1 MTAEEPAKTYR
12 FGIDAGSKTVKVV
25 IVDEDGTVVNSIYR
39 RHLSNI
45 RETLVDIL
53 HNLVWRYGD
62 LPGKATVTGSAGI
75 ALAEMLKLPFVQEV
89 LATERAVRE
98 LYPDADAVIEL
109 GGEDAKVMYLSGA
122 PEQRMNA
129 TCAGGTGGFI
139 DSIAFMLGVRTSDM
153 SRLAGGASR
162 IYPIASRCAVFA
174 QTDVRPLLNAGAKK
188 SDIAASALEAVVR
201 QTITGLA
208 CGRPIKGK
216 IIFLGGP
223 LQFIPDLVRRFQ
235 IGLGL
240 KHGEGIRPR
249 WAHIFTAHGAALYAG
264 ELPESRPTSLGQLEE
279 RIRQADAL
287 GDDLARLEP
296 LFATD
301 EERETFKERHARV
314 DFPRKRLF
322 DCEGPLYLGIDAG
335 STTVKMAVIDDA
347 GNLVYSCYTPVQGD
361 ALATATEELLDFDRS
376 LPHVYGTDETTAWVA
391 HATATGYG
399 EDLLRAALGIDSGIV
414 ETTAHA
420 RAAMELVPDATF
432 VLDIG
437 GQDMKALWIKNGMVA
452 NAILNEACSSG
463 CGSFIEGTA
472 HSLRLNPHAFNDAA
486 LTSEHPVDL
495 GTKCTVFMSSRVKH
509 AQKIGASVNDLAAG
523 IAYSVV
529 KNALFRIIGAERI
542 DTLGSKIVVQGGT
555 FKSDAVLRA
564 FEKVCGVEAIRP
576 ESAHLM
582 GAIGAALIA
591 RERAY
596 DATGKADSGLD
607 AAPRSTMI
615 SARELESLSV
625 ERFSSRCPGCSNACL
640 LAIADFGNGRRFI
653 SGNKCSN
660 ANDFEFSRNEEP
672 KARAEGADAA
682 EGHEQH
688 SRPNHAPNAI
698 AVEQRLLESVES
710 VAQAGLRGAC
720 AVGIMNCFETY
731 EYTPFW
737 RALFAE
743 LGFSV
748 IMPDDARGTALEQAA
763 LATVPAEGACFPA
776 KIAHMRAFD
785 LMNAGANIIFMPHFN
800 RIGRC
805 AVSCEYADA
814 LADAVPA
821 FEQGEVRLSRPRLSS
836 FKVTRIAKNEDDR
849 SALFSEMASFC
860 PDGAPLSREEFDHA
874 FEKALASQR
883 EFFDT
888 VARANEKVID
898 WLAKDARRHAIVVA
912 GRPYHT
918 DPRLMRGIDTM
929 LTKLGFAILC
939 PTSSDAWATRRPH
952 DPHCP
957 PWKPGKHL
965 ARLARFAAENAQV
978 DLVCLQSFG
987 CGYDALSLEDARD
1000 ILETAGK
1007 PFTALKIDDLSDKAH
1022 LNIRL
1027 RTLAEGIESMNRR
1040 GGSGQGLLTARSS
1053 EARECTIGRPG
1064 ASTPTAA
1071 SHVEKERAASE
1082 SVAGNVEA
1090 PEAAGCEFE
1099 RIPNVMSEGISAVD
1113 AQVAQ
1118 RQVPGDVC
1126 FTAAALIAR
1135 ALRVVEENPRASAL
1149 RIPLVCNQCLLDG
1162 LAHTIWRLNGSCPEI
1177 TWEERWPQP
1186 IEEPAATGK
1195 EVAERVLV
1203 GFVGNP
1209 LLCFDAFMNDSILKL
1224 LERLGCDV
1232 AMPDPD
1238 KLFCEDVRYLD
1249 QLDEF
1254 SRKGV
1259 DCVIYLQSFGCMKAH
1274 VHARGFAHEF
1284 ARRYTDMPITVI
1296 DYDPESSA
1304 LNRENRIRLAVEAA
1318 QRTKKER

>member
-1 MTAEEPAKTYR
+1 MTAEKPAKTYR

-25 IVDEDGTVVNSIYR
+25 ILDEDGTVVNSIYR

-45 RETLVDIL
+45 RETLLDIL

-89 LATERAVRE
+89 LATEHAVRE

-109 GGEDAKVMYLSGA
+109 GGEDAKVMYLSGS

-208 CGRPIKGK
+208 CGRPIEGK
-216 IIFLGGP
+216 VVFLGGP

-240 KHGEGIRPR
+240 KRGEGIRPR

-264 ELPESRPTSLGQLEE
+264 ELPESKPTSLGQLEE
-279 RIRQADAL
+279 RIRRADAPE
-287 GDDLARLEP
+287 DDLDRLEP

-301 EERETFKERHARV
+301 EEREAFKKRHARV

-322 DCEGPLYLGIDAG
+322 DCKGPLYLGIDAG

-437 GQDMKALWIKNGMVA
+437 GQDMKALWIKNGMVS

-555 FKSDAVLRA
+555 FKSDAALRA

-582 GAIGAALIA
+582 GAIGAALVA

-607 AAPRSTMI
+607 AASRSTMI

-640 LAIADFGNGRRFI
+640 LAIVDFGNGRRFI

-672 KARAEGADAA
+672 KTRAA
-682 EGHEQH
+682 EAAAIEGRKPTP
-688 SRPNHAPNAI
+688 RPHQAPNAI
-698 AVEQRLLESVES
+698 AVEQHLLQSVES
-710 VAQAGLRGAC
+710 VVQGGARGTRSI
-720 AVGIMNCFETY
+720 GIMNCFETY

-748 IMPDDARGTALEQAA
+748 IMPDDARGASLEQAA

-785 LMNAGANIIFMPHFN
+785 LMNAGADVIFMPRFN

-849 SALFSEMASFC
+849 SALFSEVGSFC

-874 FEKALASQR
+874 FEKAPASQR
-883 EFFDT
+883 EFFDA

-898 WLAKDARRHAIVVA
+898 WLAEDARRHAIVVA

-929 LTKLGFAILC
+929 LGKLGFAILC

-957 PWKPGKHL
+957 PWKPGEHL

-1000 ILETAGK
+1000 ILEAAGK

-1040 GGSGQGLLTARSS
+1040 GGSGRVLLTARSS
-1053 EARECTIGRPG
+1053 EARECAIGRPD

-1071 SHVEKERAASE
+1071 SHVERERAASE

-1090 PEAAGCEFE
+1090 PEASGCEFE
-1099 RIPNVMSEGISAVD
+1099 RSPNVMSEGISAVD

-1135 ALRVVEENPRASAL
+1135 ALRIIEENPQASAL

-1177 TWEERWPQP
+1177 IWEERWPQP
-1186 IEEPAATGK
+1186 IEEPAATDK

-1203 GFVGNP
+1203 GIVGNP

-1259 DCVIYLQSFGCMKAH
+1259 NCVIYLQSFGCMKAH

-1284 ARRYTDMPITVI
+1284 ARRYPDMPITVI

-1318 QRTKKER
+1318 QRAKRER

>member
-1 MTAEEPAKTYR
+1 MTAEKPVKTYR

-45 RETLVDIL
+45 RETLLDIL

-98 LYPDADAVIEL
+98 LCPDADAVIEL
-109 GGEDAKVMYLSGA
+109 GGEDAKVMYLSGS

-139 DSIAFMLGVRTSDM
+139 DSIAFMLGVRTNDM

-208 CGRPIKGK
+208 CGRPIEGK
-216 IIFLGGP
+216 VIFLGGP

-240 KHGEGIRPR
+240 KRGEGIRPR

-264 ELPESRPTSLGQLEE
+264 ELPESKPTSLGQLEE
-279 RIRQADAL
+279 HIRQADAPE
-287 GDDLARLEP
+287 DDLTRLGP

-301 EERETFKERHARV
+301 EEREAFRERHARV

-322 DCEGPLYLGIDAG
+322 DCKGPLYLGIDAG

-361 ALATATEELLDFDRS
+361 ALATATEELLGFDRS

-399 EDLLRAALGIDSGIV
+399 EDLLCAALGIDSGIV

-437 GQDMKALWIKNGMVA
+437 GQDMKALWIKNGMVS

-472 HSLRLNPHAFNDAA
+472 HSLRLTPHAFDDAA

-542 DTLGSKIVVQGGT
+542 DTLGSRIVVQGGA
-555 FKSDAVLRA
+555 FKSNAVLRA
-564 FEKVCGVEAIRP
+564 FEKICGMEAIRP

-591 RERAY
+591 RERAH
-596 DATGKADSGLD
+596 DAMGKANSGLN
-607 AAPRSTMI
+607 AAPRSTMLP
-615 SARELESLSV
+615 ARELETLSV

-640 LAIADFGNGRRFI
+640 LAIADFGHGRRFI

-660 ANDFEFSRNEEP
+660 ANNFKFSRNEEP
-672 KARAEGADAA
+672 EARAEEENAV

-688 SRPNHAPNAI
+688 SRRQVPNAI
-698 AVEQRLLESVES
+698 AVEQRLLQSVASVE
-710 VAQAGLRGAC
+710 QTGFRGTC
-720 AVGIMNCFETY
+720 AIGIMNCFETY

-737 RALFAE
+737 RTLFAE

-748 IMPDDARGTALEQAA
+748 IMPGDARGATLEQAA

-785 LMNAGANIIFMPHFN
+785 LMNVGADVIFMPRFN

-821 FEQGEVRLSRPRLSS
+821 FEQGEVRLSRPHLSS
-836 FKVTRIAKNEDDR
+836 FKVARIAKDEDDL
-849 SALFSEMASFC
+849 STLFSEVGSFC
-860 PDGAPLSREEFDHA
+860 PDGAPLSREEFHHA
-874 FEKALASQR
+874 LEKALASQR
-883 EFFDT
+883 EFFDA
-888 VARANEKVID
+888 VARANGKVID
-898 WLAKDARRHAIVVA
+898 WLAEDAQRHAIVVA

-939 PTSSDAWATRRPH
+939 PTSSDEWATRQPH
-952 DPHCP
+952 DPNCP

-965 ARLARFAAENAQV
+965 ARLARFATENAQV

-1000 ILETAGK
+1000 ILEAAGK

-1027 RTLAEGIESMNRR
+1027 RTLAEGIESMSRR
-1040 GGSGQGLLTARSS
+1040 GGSEQESLAARLS
-1053 EARECTIGRPG
+1053 EARECKISRP
-1064 ASTPTAA
+1064 ATNKAA
-1071 SHVEKERAASE
+1071 ATSHIEKKRAAVE
-1082 SVAGNVEA
+1082 GFAGNVEVA
-1090 PEAAGCEFE
+1090 EALGCPIEH
-1099 RIPNVMSEGISAVD
+1099 IPNVMSEGISTVD

-1135 ALRVVEENPRASAL
+1135 TLRIVEENPQAKAL
-1149 RIPLVCNQCLLDG
+1149 RIPLVCNRCLLDG

-1177 TWEERWPQP
+1177 IWEERWPQP
-1186 IEEPAATGK
+1186 VTGPAAHDEGDDK
-1195 EVAERVLV
+1195 RVLV
-1203 GFVGNP
+1203 GIVGNP

-1254 SRKGV
+1254 SHRGV
-1259 DCVIYLQSFGCMKAH
+1259 GCVIYLQSFGCMKAH
-1274 VHARGFAHEF
+1274 VHARGFAHEYT
-1284 ARRYTDMPITVI
+1284 RRYPDMPITVI
-1296 DYDPESSA
+1296 DYDPESST

-1318 QRTKKER
+1318 QRAKRER

>member
-1 MTAEEPAKTYR
+1 MTAEEPTKTYR

-53 HNLVWRYGD
+53 HNLVWRFGD

-75 ALAEMLKLPFVQEV
+75 ALAEMLELPFVQEV

-216 IIFLGGP
+216 VIFLGGP

-240 KHGEGIRPR
+240 KRGEGIRPR

-279 RIRQADAL
+279 RIRRADAPE
-287 GDDLARLEP
+287 DDLARLEP

-347 GNLVYSCYTPVQGD
+347 GDLVYSCYAPVQGD
-361 ALATATEELLDFDRS
+361 ALATATDELLDFERS

-437 GQDMKALWIKNGMVA
+437 GQDMKALWTKNGMVA

-472 HSLRLNPHAFNDAA
+472 HSLRLSPHAFNDAA

-495 GTKCTVFMSSRVKH
+495 GTKCTVFMTSRVKH

-555 FKSDAVLRA
+555 FKSDTVLRA

-576 ESAHLM
+576 ETAHLM

-591 RERAY
+591 RERAH
-596 DATGKADSGLD
+596 DAMGKANSGLD

-672 KARAEGADAA
+672 KARAEGADAV

-688 SRPNHAPNAI
+688 SRPRQVPNAI
-698 AVEQRLLESVES
+698 AVEQNLLQSVGSTE
-710 VAQAGLRGAC
+710 QGGLRGAC
-720 AVGIMNCFETY
+720 SVGIMNCFETY

-748 IMPDDARGTALEQAA
+748 VVPDDARGASLEQAA

-785 LMNAGANIIFMPHFN
+785 LMNAGADVIFMPRFN

-849 SALFSEMASFC
+849 SALFSEVASFC

-883 EFFDT
+883 EFFDA
-888 VARANEKVID
+888 VARANEKAID
-898 WLAKDARRHAIVVA
+898 WLAEDAQRHAIVVA

-929 LTKLGFAILC
+929 LGKLGFAILC

-965 ARLARFAAENAQV
+965 ARLARFAADNAKV

-1000 ILETAGK
+1000 ILEAAGK

-1027 RTLAEGIESMNRR
+1027 RTLAEGIESMSRR

-1082 SVAGNVEA
+1082 SVAGNGEA
-1090 PEAAGCEFE
+1090 PEASGCEFE

-1135 ALRVVEENPRASAL
+1135 ALRIIEENPRASAL

-1177 TWEERWPQP
+1177 IWEEHWPQP
-1186 IEEPAATGK
+1186 IEEPAATDK
-1195 EVAERVLV
+1195 KVAERVLV
-1203 GFVGNP
+1203 GIVGNP

-1224 LERLGCDV
+1224 LKRLGCDV
-1232 AMPDPD
+1232 AMPDSD

-1284 ARRYTDMPITVI
+1284 ARRYPDMPITVI

>member
-216 IIFLGGP
+216 VIFLGGP
-223 LQFIPDLVRRFQ
+223 LEFIPDLVRRFQ

-240 KHGEGIRPR
+240 KRGEGIRPR

-264 ELPESRPTSLGQLEE
+264 ELPESKPTSLGQLEE
-279 RIRQADAL
+279 RIRQADAPE
-287 GDDLARLEP
+287 DDLTRLEP
-296 LFATD
+296 LFTTD
-301 EERETFKERHARV
+301 EEREAFKKRHARV

-322 DCEGPLYLGIDAG
+322 DCKGPLYLGIDAG

-361 ALATATEELLDFDRS
+361 ALATATEELLDFGKS

-420 RAAMELVPDATF
+420 RAAMGLVPDATF

-437 GQDMKALWIKNGMVA
+437 GQDMKALWIKNGMVS

-472 HSLRLNPHAFNDAA
+472 HSLRLSPHAFNDAA

-591 RERAY
+591 RERAH
-596 DATGKADSGLD
+596 DAMGKADGNLD

-625 ERFSSRCPGCSNACL
+625 DRFSSRCPGCSNACL
-640 LAIADFGNGRRFI
+640 LAIADFGHGRRFI
-653 SGNKCSN
+653 SGNKCGR
-660 ANDFEFSRNEEP
+660 ANDFEFSRNEDP
-672 KARAEGADAA
+672 KARAA
-682 EGHEQH
+682 EAVAIE
-688 SRPNHAPNAI
+688 SREPAPRPNHAPNAI

-748 IMPDDARGTALEQAA
+748 IMPDDARGASLEQAA

-785 LMNAGANIIFMPHFN
+785 LMSADADVIFMPRFN

-836 FKVTRIAKNEDDR
+836 FKVTRIAKNENDL
-849 SALFSEMASFC
+849 SALFSEVASFC
-860 PDGAPLSREEFDHA
+860 SDGAPLSREEFDRA

-898 WLAKDARRHAIVVA
+898 WLAEDARRHAIVVA

-929 LTKLGFAILC
+929 LGKLGFAILC

-1000 ILETAGK
+1000 ILEAAGK

-1022 LNIRL
+1022 LHIRL

-1040 GGSGQGLLTARSS
+1040 GGSGRVLLTARSS
-1053 EARECTIGRPG
+1053 EARECAIGRPG

-1071 SHVEKERAASE
+1071 SHVERERAASE

-1090 PEAAGCEFE
+1090 PEASGCEFE
-1099 RIPNVMSEGISAVD
+1099 RSPNVMSEGISAVD

-1126 FTAAALIAR
+1126 FTVAALIAR
-1135 ALRVVEENPRASAL
+1135 ALRIIEENPQASAL

-1177 TWEERWPQP
+1177 IWEERWPQP
-1186 IEEPAATGK
+1186 IEEPAATDK

-1203 GFVGNP
+1203 GIVGNP

-1238 KLFCEDVRYLD
+1238 KLFSEDVRYLD

-1259 DCVIYLQSFGCMKAH
+1259 NCVIYLQSFGCMKAH

-1284 ARRYTDMPITVI
+1284 ARRYPDMPITVI

-1318 QRTKKER
+1318 QRAKRER

>member
-1 MTAEEPAKTYR
+1 MTAEEPTKTYR

-75 ALAEMLKLPFVQEV
+75 ALAEMLELPFVQEV

-216 IIFLGGP
+216 VIFLGGP

-240 KHGEGIRPR
+240 KRGEGIRPR

-279 RIRQADAL
+279 RIRRADAPE
-287 GDDLARLEP
+287 DDLARLEP
-296 LFATD
+296 LFASD
-301 EERETFKERHARV
+301 EELETFKERHARV

-347 GNLVYSCYTPVQGD
+347 GDLVYSCYAPVQGD
-361 ALATATEELLDFDRS
+361 ALATATDELLDFERS

-472 HSLRLNPHAFNDAA
+472 HSLRLSPYAFNDAA
-486 LTSEHPVDL
+486 LTSEYPVDL
-495 GTKCTVFMSSRVKH
+495 GMKCTVFMSSRVKH
-509 AQKIGASVNDLAAG
+509 AQKIGASVNDLTAG

-576 ESAHLM
+576 ETAHLM

-596 DATGKADSGLD
+596 DAMGKADSGLD

-625 ERFSSRCPGCSNACL
+625 EHFSSRCPGCSNACL

-653 SGNKCSN
+653 SENKCSR

-672 KARAEGADAA
+672 KARAAEAA
-682 EGHEQH
+682 AIE
-688 SRPNHAPNAI
+688 SREPAP
-698 AVEQRLLESVES
+698 RP
-710 VAQAGLRGAC
+710 
-720 AVGIMNCFETY
+720 T
-731 EYTPFW
+731 
-737 RALFAE
+737 
-743 LGFSV
+743 
-748 IMPDDARGTALEQAA
+748 
-763 LATVPAEGACFPA
+763 
-776 KIAHMRAFD
+776 
-785 LMNAGANIIFMPHFN
+785 
-800 RIGRC
+800 
-805 AVSCEYADA
+805 
-814 LADAVPA
+814 
-821 FEQGEVRLSRPRLSS
+821 RPRTQSPSS
-836 FKVTRIAKNEDDR
+836 
-849 SALFSEMASFC
+849 S
-860 PDGAPLSREEFDHA
+860 
-874 FEKALASQR
+874 
-883 EFFDT
+883 
-888 VARANEKVID
+888 
-898 WLAKDARRHAIVVA
+898 
-912 GRPYHT
+912 
-918 DPRLMRGIDTM
+918 
-929 LTKLGFAILC
+929 
-939 PTSSDAWATRRPH
+939 
-952 DPHCP
+952 
-957 PWKPGKHL
+957 
-965 ARLARFAAENAQV
+965 
-978 DLVCLQSFG
+978 VCWS
-987 CGYDALSLEDARD
+987 
-1000 ILETAGK
+1000 
-1007 PFTALKIDDLSDKAH
+1007 
-1022 LNIRL
+1022 RL
-1027 RTLAEGIESMNRR
+1027 RA
-1040 GGSGQGLLTARSS
+1040 
-1053 EARECTIGRPG
+1053 
-1064 ASTPTAA
+1064 
-1071 SHVEKERAASE
+1071 
-1082 SVAGNVEA
+1082 
-1090 PEAAGCEFE
+1090 
-1099 RIPNVMSEGISAVD
+1099 
-1113 AQVAQ
+1113 
-1118 RQVPGDVC
+1118 
-1126 FTAAALIAR
+1126 
-1135 ALRVVEENPRASAL
+1135 
-1149 RIPLVCNQCLLDG
+1149 
-1162 LAHTIWRLNGSCPEI
+1162 
-1177 TWEERWPQP
+1177 
-1186 IEEPAATGK
+1186 
-1195 EVAERVLV
+1195 
-1203 GFVGNP
+1203 
-1209 LLCFDAFMNDSILKL
+1209 
-1224 LERLGCDV
+1224 
-1232 AMPDPD
+1232 
-1238 KLFCEDVRYLD
+1238 
-1249 QLDEF
+1249 
-1254 SRKGV
+1254 
-1259 DCVIYLQSFGCMKAH
+1259 
-1274 VHARGFAHEF
+1274 
-1284 ARRYTDMPITVI
+1284 
-1296 DYDPESSA
+1296 
-1304 LNRENRIRLAVEAA
+1304 
-1318 QRTKKER
+1318 

>member
-109 GGEDAKVMYLSGA
+109 GGEDAKVMYLSGN

-208 CGRPIKGK
+208 CGRPIEGK
-216 IIFLGGP
+216 VIFLGGP

-240 KHGEGIRPR
+240 KRGEGIRPR

-264 ELPESRPTSLGQLEE
+264 ELPESKPTSLGQLEE
-279 RIRQADAL
+279 LIRRADAPE
-287 GDDLARLEP
+287 DDLARLEP

-301 EERETFKERHARV
+301 EEREAFKKRHARV

-322 DCEGPLYLGIDAG
+322 DCKGPLYLGIDAG

-420 RAAMELVPDATF
+420 RAARELVPDATF

-437 GQDMKALWIKNGMVA
+437 GQDMKALWIKNGMVS

-472 HSLRLNPHAFNDAA
+472 HSLRLSPHAFNDAA

-509 AQKIGASVNDLAAG
+509 AQKIGASVNDLTAG

-542 DTLGSKIVVQGGT
+542 DTLGPQIVVQGGT
-555 FKSDAVLRA
+555 FKSDAALRA

-591 RERAY
+591 RERAH
-596 DATGKADSGLD
+596 DAARNTDGDLD
-607 AAPRSTMI
+607 AASRSTMI
-615 SARELESLSV
+615 SAHELESLSV

-640 LAIADFGNGRRFI
+640 LAIADFGHGRRFI

-672 KARAEGADAA
+672 KARAAEAAAIEGREPAP
-682 EGHEQH
+682 
-688 SRPNHAPNAI
+688 RPHQVPNAI
-698 AVEQRLLESVES
+698 AVEQHLLQSVGS
-710 VAQAGLRGAC
+710 VAQAGLRGAR
-720 AVGIMNCFETY
+720 AVSIMNCFETY

-748 IMPDDARGTALEQAA
+748 VMPDDARGASLEQAA

-785 LMNAGANIIFMPHFN
+785 LMNAGADVIFMPRFN

-805 AVSCEYADA
+805 AVSCEYTDA

-821 FEQGEVRLSRPRLSS
+821 FEQGKVRLSRPRLSS
-836 FKVTRIAKNEDDR
+836 FKVARIAKDEDDL
-849 SALFSEMASFC
+849 STLFSEVGSFC
-860 PDGAPLSREEFDHA
+860 PDGAPLSCEEFDHVL
-874 FEKALASQR
+874 EKALAAQR
-883 EFFDT
+883 AFFDA
-888 VARANEKVID
+888 VAQANGKVID
-898 WLAKDARRHAIVVA
+898 WLAEDAQRHAIVVA

-952 DPHCP
+952 DPNCP

-965 ARLARFAAENAQV
+965 ARLARFAAENPQV

-1000 ILETAGK
+1000 ILEAAGK

-1027 RTLAEGIESMNRR
+1027 RTLAEGIESMSRR
-1040 GGSGQGLLTARSS
+1040 GGSGQGLLTASPRKC
-1053 EARECTIGRPG
+1053 EHAIGRP
-1064 ASTPTAA
+1064 ATSALAA
-1071 SHVEKERAASE
+1071 TSHVEKERAAVE
-1082 SVAGNVEA
+1082 GFAGNAEVPKA
-1090 PEAAGCEFE
+1090 SSCEFD
-1099 RIPNVMSEGISAVD
+1099 RIPNVMSKGLSAAD

-1126 FTAAALIAR
+1126 FTAAVLFAR
-1135 ALRVVEENPRASAL
+1135 TLRVVEENPQARAL
-1149 RIPLVCNQCLLDG
+1149 HIPLVCNQCLLDG

-1177 TWEERWPQP
+1177 IWEERWPQP
-1186 IEEPAATGK
+1186 IEELAATDK

-1203 GFVGNP
+1203 GIVGNP

-1232 AMPDPD
+1232 TMPDPD

-1284 ARRYTDMPITVI
+1284 ARRYPDMPITVI

-1318 QRTKKER
+1318 QRAKKER